1 MAELNMLMLAVP
13 PSKVYLGPH
22 EGWKGPCGDNW
33 APNRFVY
40 EVLDLKCGQIL
51 KNVAFSAVTAP

>member
-13 PSKVYLGPH
+13 LSKVYLGPQ
-22 EGWKGPCGDNW
+22 EGWKGPGSIPTLIRSELCI
-33 APNRFVY
+33 

-51 KNVAFSAVTAP
+51 RQYPFLQ